1 MINIKN
7 LDMTIITNDTLM
19 HIIND
24 PSIRSVTSYTDRKGL
39 QRYSVVTAGGE
50 RYKVFTRGKVL

>member
-1 MINIKN
+1 MISIEK
-7 LDMTIITNDTLM
+7 LDMSIITNDTLM

-24 PSIRSVTSYTDRKGL
+24 PYIRSVTQYTDRKGL
-39 QRYSVVTAGGE
+39 QCYSVVTAGGE